1 MLSVICYLLS
11 FISHLLSDICYRSS
25 VNCHLLSVI
34 HRLPSVICYRSARKT
49 CPSLAQYTCWKTYKA
64 ACVCVCAKGFSW
76 FRPEPARSVESR
88 VRWSLRTTVPPV
100 AVSAAGKALKLNSGS
115 FLAINNRKSLC
126 LQFKTVCKWINLSTL
141 EPYLRV
147 IMTHLYC
154 T

>member
-1 MLSVICYLLS
+1 M
-11 FISHLLSDICYRSS
+11 SDICYQSS

-34 HRLPSVICYRSARKT
+34 HRLPSVICYLYARKT
-49 CPSLAQYTCWKTYKA
+49 CPSLAQYVYMLKDTQGWRV
-64 ACVCVCAKGFSW
+64 CVCVRIKGFSW

-88 VRWSLRTTVPPV
+88 VRGSLRTTVPPV

-115 FLAINNRKSLC
+115 FLAINNRNSLC